1 MKLTIPEGPFA
12 GYIFDCDGTLADS
25 MPLHFEAWE
34 ETMKE
39 VGGYITEAMH
49 YEWGG
54 MPNAAIV
61 EKLNQMQG
69 LHLDPEDVVRRKH
82 RHYLERVERV
92 TAIEPVV
99 ELARK
104 YAKEGK
110 VAVASGGRRVLVERT
125 LGVLG
130 LLDLFPVVVTADDY
144 REGKPNPEPFLL
156 AAKKMGVEPGECL
169 VFDDGDT
176 GVEAARRA
184 GMRWVQVPSAPE
196 EFRDWSRE
204 G

>member
-1 MKLTIPEGPFA
+1 MKLAIPGHPFA

-25 MPLHFEAWE
+25 MPQHFAAWE

-39 VGGYITEAMH
+39 VGGYFTEEMH
-49 YEWGG
+49 YRWGG

-61 EKLNQMQG
+61 EKLNEMQG
-69 LHLDPEDVVRRKH
+69 LKLDPEDVVKRKH
-82 RHYLERVERV
+82 RHYLERVEGV
-92 TAIEPVV
+92 KPIAEVV

-104 YAKEGK
+104 YAETAK

-130 LLDLFPVVVTADDY
+130 LLDLFPVIVTADDY

-156 AAKKMGVEPGECL
+156 AATKMGVAPEDCL
-169 VFDDGDT
+169 VFDDGET
-176 GVEAARRA
+176 GIEAARRA
-184 GMRWVQVPSAPE
+184 GMSSVQVPSAPE
-196 EFRDWSRE
+196 EFRNL
-204 G
+204 